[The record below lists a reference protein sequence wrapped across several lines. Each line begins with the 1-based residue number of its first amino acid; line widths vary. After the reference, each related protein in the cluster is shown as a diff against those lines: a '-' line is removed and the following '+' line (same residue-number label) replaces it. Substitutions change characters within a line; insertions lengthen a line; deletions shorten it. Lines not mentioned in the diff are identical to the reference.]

1 MAEIQIY
8 GAAGASYPWSTR
20 LCCEEKGVSHAFVD
34 SDFRSDAFRE
44 EHHPYNK
51 MPAMTH
57 GDVHLFET
65 TAIARYINEAFDGPA
80 LEPTDSVARAHTEQV
95 TSAYKDYM
103 YKDLVPGYLLKY
115 LFAKDGAVD
124 REAIEAAL
132 PVVEKHLNVLA
143 SLHTG
148 SPWFVGDTV
157 TVADLI
163 AGPVLVYLDLKTPEG
178 HDMIRARPK
187 LAGLVDALFARPSM
201 QATLPPPLKA
211 CALAAE

>member
-8 GAAGASYPWSTR
+8 GAGGASYPWSAR
-20 LCCEEKGVSHAFVD
+20 LCCEEKGVSHEFVQ
-34 SDFRSDAFRE
+34 SDFRSDAFRD

-57 GDVHLFET
+57 GDVRLFET
-65 TAIARYINEAFDGPA
+65 TAIARYINDAFDGPA
-80 LEPTDSVARAHTEQV
+80 LEPTDPVARAHTEQV
-95 TSAYKDYM
+95 MSAYKDYM

-115 LFAKDGAVD
+115 LFAKDGVVD
-124 REAIEAAL
+124 REAVEAAL
-132 PVVEKHLNVLA
+132 PAVEKHLNVLDD
-143 SLHTG
+143 LHTG

-157 TVADLI
+157 TMADLI

-178 HDMIRARPK
+178 HDMIRAQPK
-187 LAGLVDALFARPSM
+187 LAGLADALFARPSM

-211 CALAAE
+211 HALAAE